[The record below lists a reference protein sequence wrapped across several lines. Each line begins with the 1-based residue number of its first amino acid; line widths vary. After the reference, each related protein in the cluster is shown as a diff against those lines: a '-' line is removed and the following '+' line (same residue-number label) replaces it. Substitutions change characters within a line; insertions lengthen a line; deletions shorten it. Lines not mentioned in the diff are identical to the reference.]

1 MKTPRLSFIEKTGY
15 SMADAAANFVFMT
28 MILFQLNYG
37 LNKRATIEM
46 ADELARRRAAA
57 AIPQC

>member
-1 MKTPRLSFIEKTGY
+1 
-15 SMADAAANFVFMT
+15 MT